1 MKLALRTTRPVC
13 AALATSTRGFHSSLR
28 MLAKGDSSTIDA
40 YKLPSQTSINE
51 WEFKYD
57 FIPKV
62 ALPKIPPVTPEA
74 VKQDIA
80 QTKRQ
85 QVEAELFN
93 RELTSLIKVE
103 ANDASVVHGGESVGA
118 EVELL
123 QDRGL
128 DPVDASFKGA
138 TGGATKKTANH
149 DQYVHTSANPD
160 INNPEVVNL
169 GHENDVDHKIAA
181 VHEAKVV
188 DDVEHDEA
196 ASTSA
201 PEAESGS
208 GNAVKV
214 LGVLGLGGLA
224 GYFWLG
230 NPKKK

>member
-1 MKLALRTTRPVC
+1 MR
-13 AALATSTRGFHSSLR
+13 
-28 MLAKGDSSTIDA
+28 AKGDSSTIDA
-40 YKLPSQTSINE
+40 YRLPSQTSINE

-62 ALPKIPPVTPEA
+62 SLPKIPPVTPEA

-80 QTKRQ
+80 QNKKQ

-93 RELTSLIKVE
+93 RELNSLIKVE
-103 ANDASVVHGGESVGA
+103 ANAASVVHGGESVGA

-128 DPVDASFKGA
+128 APVDASHSGA
-138 TGGATKKTANH
+138 TGGTTKKTANH
-149 DQYVHTSANPD
+149 DQYVQSSANPD
-160 INNPEVVNL
+160 INKPEVVNL

-188 DDVEHDEA
+188 DDVEHA
-196 ASTSA
+196 QSTGTAA
-201 PEAESGS
+201 PETEGGAG
-208 GNAVKV
+208 GAAKI
-214 LGVLGLGGLA
+214 LAVLGLGGLA

-230 NPKKK
+230 DLKKK

>member
-1 MKLALRTTRPVC
+1 MRLASRTTRPVS
-13 AALATSTRGFHSSLR
+13 AALATCTRGVHSSLR
-28 MLAKGDSSTIDA
+28 IRAKGDASTIDA

-80 QTKRQ
+80 QTKKQ
-85 QVEAELFN
+85 QVETELRN
-93 RELTSLIKVE
+93 RELASLIKVE
-103 ANDASVVHGGESVGA
+103 ANDASVVHGGENVGA

-128 DPVDASFKGA
+128 EPVDVSRKGA
-138 TGGATKKTANH
+138 TGGTTKKTANH
-149 DQYVHTSANPD
+149 DQYVQTSANPN
-160 INNPEVVNL
+160 INKPEVVTL

-181 VHEAKVV
+181 VKEAKVV
-188 DDVEHDEA
+188 DDVEHDGP
-196 ASTSA
+196 TDSA
-201 PEAESGS
+201 PQHEGAS
-208 GNAVKV
+208 GNAAKI

-230 NPKKK
+230 NLQKK